1 MIEISKEIYYIRE
14 DDTLFDVIKAFEKAS
29 KSKRPT
35 GIAVLVDEDLKVIGS
50 FTDGDVRRAL
60 VAGQSLESK
69 AALIANKSPISF
81 LETKSYKEILD
92 ELPLELQKRG
102 RKSKKFLSKI
112 IIVNEENELVGI
124 LDYHQLWEQKVA
136 THRHIVVLGLGYV
149 GLTLAAVMAE
159 VGYLISG
166 VDTDANKI
174 KTLKEGKSYI
184 HEVGLEDL
192 IKEHVGKNFQP
203 VLEIPEEGDVYV
215 ISVGTPVKR
224 VHADKNPE
232 PIMDYIKSVS
242 ASIGKKLSRGNLVI
256 LRSTVPVGTT
266 RKVVIPLLEKESGLI
281 CGQDFHVAFAPERTA
296 EGKALKELREL
307 PQIIGGFNS
316 ESTEATAAVF
326 RELTSTIVRVS
337 SLEAAE
343 MVKLVNNTFRDLV
356 FAYSNQV
363 SQIATKFN
371 IDVFEVVKAANQG
384 YPRNPVPLPSP
395 GVGGPCLTKDPYIFA
410 KVAEEALDNQ
420 NTLFE
425 TGRLVNELMHSNIAN
440 RIKEQLQSLGKD
452 PKKVSILVC
461 GLAFKGNPET
471 GDVRNSSAVE
481 IYHLLKEDFD
491 NVTGHDPV
499 ATIED
504 IKYEKVTPTAGSLD
518 SAFENLDVVLFLNN
532 HKSYENLNL
541 FKHIRKMND
550 NPIVF
555 DGWNL
560 YREDD
565 IMKVRPCVY
574 MGLSHTKTSITK

>member
-1 MIEISKEIYYIRE
+1 MIKFSKETYYIK
-14 DDTLFDVIKAFEKAS
+14 DDNTIFDVIKSFEKAS
-29 KSKRPT
+29 ETKRPT
-35 GIAVLVDEDLKVIGS
+35 GIAVLVDDDLKVVGS
-50 FTDGDVRRAL
+50 ITEGDVRRAL
-60 VAGQSLESK
+60 VSGKSLETK
-69 AALIANKSPISF
+69 ASLIANQNPIRF
-81 LETKSYKEILD
+81 TEGITFREILD
-92 ELPLELQKRG
+92 ALPVELQKRG
-102 RKSKKFLSKI
+102 RRSKKFLSKI
-112 IIVNEENELVGI
+112 IIVNEANELVSI

-159 VGYLISG
+159 VGYLVSG
-166 VDTDANKI
+166 VDTDINKLN
-174 KTLKEGKSYI
+174 TLNEGKSYI

-192 IKEHVGKNFQP
+192 VKEHIGKNLNP
-203 VLEIPEEGDVYV
+203 VAQIPEDGDVFV
-215 ISVGTPVKR
+215 ISVGTPVKKI
-224 VHADKNPE
+224 DPNKNPE

-242 ASIGKKLSRGNLVI
+242 ASIGKSLSRGNLVI

-266 RKVVIPLLEKESGLI
+266 RRVVIPILEKESGLV
-281 CGQDFHVAFAPERTA
+281 CGQDFHVSFAPERTA

-307 PQIIGGFNS
+307 PQIIGGYNS

-410 KVAEEALDNQ
+410 KVAEEALGNQ

-425 TGRLVNELMHSNIAN
+425 NGRLVNELMHSNIAD
-440 RIKEQLQSLGKD
+440 RIRLQLEALGKSAD
-452 PKKVSILVC
+452 DVSILVC

-481 IYHLLKEDFD
+481 VHHLLKANFK
-491 NVTGHDPV
+491 NTKGHDPV
-499 ATIED
+499 ATIKD
-504 IKYEKVTPTAGSLD
+504 IKEEQVVPIEGSLED
-518 SAFENLDVVLFLNN
+518 AFKDLDVVLFLNN
-532 HKSYENLNL
+532 HKFYEKMNL
-541 FKHIRKMND
+541 FKYIREMSDK
-550 NPIVF
+550 PIVF

-560 YREDD
+560 FRQDD
-565 IMKVRPCVY
+565 ILKVRPCVY
-574 MGLSHTKTSITK
+574 MGLSHTKSSII